1 MGDKL
6 DKTKEK
12 LNKKEISNLRF
23 IIFLVG
29 IGVFIFM
36 DTEMFRN
43 LEDALKIL
51 VYMSLW
57 GTFAVFGI
65 ELMPAKEIGL
75 KIKDIYNNK
84 SLNLEQKCNEFGH
97 LGMDLLHKAGEMW
110 QVSLEEQF
118 PGEDISVNTAT
129 AYYDGTE
136 GIIYPD
142 PDGTPDTKEIEKL

>member
-29 IGVFIFM
+29 IALFIFM

-43 LEDALKIL
+43 LEDALKVL

-75 KIKDIYNNK
+75 KIKDIYTNR
-84 SLNLEQKCNEFGH
+84 SLSLDQKCNE
-97 LGMDLLHKAGEMW
+97 LL
-110 QVSLEEQF
+110 
-118 PGEDISVNTAT
+118 
-129 AYYDGTE
+129 
-136 GIIYPD
+136 
-142 PDGTPDTKEIEKL
+142 